1 MLQVKT
7 KFGAPCQ
14 LINNVKFP
22 QKGLFFPFS
31 GNYAKNLE
39 NFLFSFK
46 ILEILFYTN
55 FYLKT
60 IPRHYWENSFQKEI
74 AVEITLCMVYIE
86 KKRTNSV
93 FC

>member
-39 NFLFSFK
+39 NFLFSFE

-60 IPRHYWENSFQKEI
+60 ISRLIYWENSFQKEI
-74 AVEITLCMVYIE
+74 AVEITLYI
-86 KKRTNSV
+86 
-93 FC
+93 FF